1 MSNSD
6 GNDSITVL
14 EIHTESIELY
24 KVLKLQGLT
33 GSGGAAKLLIAD
45 GQVNVNGKVE
55 TRKRKKI
62 IAGDLVEFANEQI
75 EIRHIFK

>member
-45 GQVNVNGKVE
+45 GQVYVNGTVE

-62 IAGDLVEFANEQI
+62 FTGDLVEYADDQI
-75 EIRHIFK
+75 AIRSKGN

>member
-33 GSGGAAKLLIAD
+33 GSGGTAKLLIAD
-45 GQVNVNGKVE
+45 GQVYVNGKVE

-62 IAGDLVEFANEQI
+62 FTGDLVEYADDQI
-75 EIRHIFK
+75 AIRCKGN

>member
-45 GQVNVNGKVE
+45 GQVYVNGKVE

-75 EIRHIFK
+75 AIRHIFK

>member
-1 MSNSD
+1 MSNSY

-24 KVLKLQGLT
+24 KVLKIQGLT
-33 GSGGAAKLLIAD
+33 GSGGTAKLLIAD
-45 GQVNVNGKVE
+45 GQVYVNGKVE

-75 EIRHIFK
+75 AIRHIFK